1 VSELEPSGCGGAQW
15 HDVGEGLIRLCG
27 RDFLREP
34 ARHQV
39 TQHRVQAADDP
50 IPGSAQVAVGH
61 RGVPRLQ
68 ALDRGSTSPPKLAT
82 PYAWQSARRVDGPVN
97 DVDHSVGSRNEREV
111 TGLDVRDVRTRV
123 GRHLL
128 L

>member
-1 VSELEPSGCGGAQW
+1 MSELEPSGCGGAQW

-39 TQHRVQAADDP
+39 TQHCLQAADDP

-68 ALDRGSTSPPKLAT
+68 ALDRGSTSPSEVLSINYDRRETLAAMGVIPR
-82 PYAWQSARRVDGPVN
+82 PYYARRGPQPFP
-97 DVDHSVGSRNEREV
+97 GTV
-111 TGLDVRDVRTRV
+111 TFVPDPR
-123 GRHLL
+123 
-128 L
+128 